1 MKKAEIG
8 TALMIV
14 ALVVMSIIGFA
25 SSSILSS
32 KKTNLAS
39 NSRATYSGCEP
50 DTNKE
55 EVGTPI
61 HKCSKTSLPSN
72 NWNYC
77 VGGSI
82 NYVLPDDQHICNQ
95 NNYYADNLTRECYT
109 QECCDEST
117 AGDLGY
123 TYNGNTCGK
132 DGNGGQPG
140 DGTTN
145 PAMVAEGPSSSGRD
159 SRCSAYSAGYN
170 NACCVQDTHYCEG
183 KGNIRYRWYGC
194 TGAPCDETIISTQG
208 GPGNLINCP
217 DGVDSSTNPETGK
230 CKDELPTPTS
240 MPAPTSN
247 IGKEGGPCYGPYSN
261 PDPNIK
267 TSSFTCDEG
276 LECTENSSKGTCV
289 EKGETAPA
297 AIIFSAKGE
306 INSTDLT
313 KFKQDFSLLFTIPEL
328 NAGSSNQNIP
338 ISIQNNGSFNT
349 STNIDPVLYEK
360 FDKDI
365 FDCKIEIT
373 DKSNTKKNEFT
384 SSCENGKITD
394 FGTINVDQYLTTGQ
408 EQESPS
414 IPVPTGTCLVK
425 EKVTI
430 QFGNIIN
437 SVTFVED
444 PGQKGCGNN
453 HIAYKDIAG
462 KNIAYRLCNHKGSQ
476 YDCMYSCRTEKS
488 EVSCKAVGN
497 EGEATKVYN
506 AQAGFNLEE
515 KAMIRVF
522 NARTTSIYLES
533 LLIEKGTYRSSVD
546 YILYDGN
553 GKKESLTELKPFESI
568 SLILTDIA
576 SGLSHCIIGKV
587 KGYMFYKLSN
597 NIDDVNS
604 PPLTAIGGPENC
616 FGGTS
621 IWIYIN

>member
-14 ALVVMSIIGFA
+14 ALVVMSIIGF
-25 SSSILSS
+25 SSSKFLS
-32 KKTNLAS
+32 KKQTTSTKA
-39 NSRATYSGCEP
+39 AITECEA
-50 DTNKE
+50 DTN
-55 EVGTPI
+55 EVSTPI
-61 HKCSKTSLPSN
+61 EMCSISSFSG

-77 VGGSI
+77 VGGLI
-82 NYVLPDDQHICNQ
+82 NYVLP
-95 NNYYADNLTRECYT
+95 NNVYKCSNSNHYADNLNRECYT

-123 TYNGNTCGK
+123 IFKGTTCGG
-132 DGNGGQPG
+132 DGSGGQAAP
-140 DGTTN
+140 GTTS
-145 PAMVAEGPSSSGRD
+145 PAGGGGVNSSSSGRD

-194 TGAPCDETIISTQG
+194 TGAPCDKTIISTQG
-208 GPGNLINCP
+208 GPGHLINCP

-546 YILYDGN
+546 YILYDEN

-597 NIDDVNS
+597 NTDDVNS